1 MNSERRVLQT
11 LKAHDGHQILVVENE
26 SVQEFTA
33 DDVASVQVGGTVSKL
48 SFTRTAPNPVD
59 ENGKVDTS
67 VETRVITFRLV
78 IPTHVLAQ
86 TCRNLLGQLAGNQ
99 DGIARAFDFNK
110 ANFLSAVK
118 DVEK

>member
-1 MNSERRVLQT
+1 
-11 LKAHDGHQILVVENE
+11 
-26 SVQEFTA
+26 
-33 DDVASVQVGGTVSKL
+33 
-48 SFTRTAPNPVD
+48 
-59 ENGKVDTS
+59 